1 MEIFVYYND
10 ILQTSPQS
18 VHTLTHSLSLSHIHA
33 HMRTHKHTHVCTHT
47 HPLSEFISEF
57 SLGQMEKKRIFDTIN
72 LSGVDILF

>member
-1 MEIFVYYND
+1 
-10 ILQTSPQS
+10 
-18 VHTLTHSLSLSHIHA
+18 
-33 HMRTHKHTHVCTHT
+33 MRTHKHTHMCTHT